1 MRLFNQRQ
9 TTGGKFAALILFA
22 VFACTFFFGRPLQ
35 SQSLFQNS
43 GGTARTAGL
52 GGPQLLGP
60 VDASAAVWNP
70 AALAGLREAEFI
82 LASNR
87 SFEFS
92 FAGVAGYWPA
102 YGSFGLS
109 LARFPMAGTN
119 LERMSAGWAYAFG
132 NAFSLGLSLHGN
144 RFGQDEFAT
153 ATAGAVWHPFGER
166 LPLSR
171 DPHPNFFNTPLT
183 TYPLAFSIQ
192 ASDVPLGHERLS
204 PYYVAGV
211 AARLDKTG
219 PAVLCS
225 FSWRDRESLGRLGV
239 ALPVIQSVAV
249 YGGFADFKPKNTAL
263 GLTALGLG
271 YSFDV
276 VYSFADKKILSG
288 VAFRLGAKPGDR
300 ARRHLSHGK
309 ALIRAANFRRA
320 LKEFEY
326 YFKYEGEDLNARQI
340 AAVLTNRIR
349 EDDEKI
355 AKLLVEAAAQEKR
368 FKYVEAAVNYLSVL
382 QINRDHRA
390 AAENL
395 ARLQPRLDFYIYRE
409 YNKGRQLFDEGNYL
423 QARKAFE
430 NILLLRKNYAGARDY
445 LDRLDEL
452 QQKAAQ
458 EAYLTGL
465 GYFSQQN
472 FAKALEFFQQA
483 LSLSPNYE
491 EAQDYLD
498 KAQAALQQQKEKI
511 GRLLAEAE
519 RLSRRQQINNAYRAY
534 REVLDLEPENE
545 TARQQ
550 IRSLQN
556 RIDAFV
562 GEKLQAANRAYDR
575 GDYGQAAEFC
585 QQILAVS
592 RRHEEATALLQRIGQ
607 FNTRRAEEFVRR
619 GLDYFEARDWNRA
632 VGEFDKAL
640 GFDPKNKMA
649 QQKRE
654 EALSQSGIQ
663 QLLEQAQVYFSQSQF
678 LQAIE
683 FYRRILERDPVHA
696 VARARLEE
704 CQRQLNSQV
713 EKYFERGLRLYAVD
727 DYEGAIREWDKVLN
741 IDPTHKQSLDYK
753 QRARQQLETLRKLQ
767 E

>member
-1 MRLFNQRQ
+1 MLFSQCQ
-9 TTGGKFAALILFA
+9 TTGRKPTAL
-22 VFACTFFFGRPLQ
+22 TFFFVLACIFFWGQSLQ
-35 SQSLFQNS
+35 SQSLFRNY
-43 GGTARTAGL
+43 GGTARTTGL

-60 VDASAAVWNP
+60 VDASAALWNP
-70 AALAGLREAEFI
+70 AILAGLREVEFI

-87 SFEFS
+87 PFEFS
-92 FAGVAGYWPA
+92 VAGAAGYWPA

-119 LERMSAGWAYAFG
+119 LERASAAWAYPFG
-132 NAFSLGLSLHGN
+132 NIFSLGISLHGN
-144 RFGQDEFAT
+144 RLGQDEFAT
-153 ATAGAVWHPFGER
+153 AAVGAVWHPFGER

-171 DPHPNFFNTPLT
+171 DPYPNFFNVPLP

-192 ASDVPLGHERLS
+192 ASDVPLGYERLK

-211 AARLDKTG
+211 AARLHKNG
-219 PAVLCS
+219 PALLGS
-225 FSWRDRESLGRLGV
+225 LAWREQETRTRLGV
-239 ALPVIQSVAV
+239 ALPVIQSVAL
-249 YGGFADFKPKNTAL
+249 YGGLTDFRPKNAAIGVAAL
-263 GLTALGLG
+263 GHG

-276 VYSFADKKILSG
+276 AYSFAGKKILTG
-288 VAFRLGAKPGDR
+288 IAFRLGAKPGDR
-300 ARRHLSHGK
+300 ARRHLSNGK
-309 ALIRAANFRRA
+309 AMIRSNNFRRA
-320 LKEFEY
+320 LKEFEH
-326 YFKYEGEDLNARQI
+326 YFRYEAEDLNAQQI
-340 AAVLTNRIR
+340 AGVLTSRIR
-349 EDDEKI
+349 EDDDKI
-355 AKLLVEAAAQEKR
+355 AKLLDEAADHERR
-368 FKYVEAAVNYLSVL
+368 FKYVEAAVNYLNVL

-395 ARLQPRLDFYIYRE
+395 GRLQPRLDFYIYRE
-409 YNKGRQLFDEGNYL
+409 YNKGRQFFEDGNYP

-445 LDRLDEL
+445 IDRLDDL
-452 QQKAAQ
+452 QQQAAQ

-483 LSLSPNYE
+483 VTLSPNHE
-491 EAQDYLD
+491 EAQEYLD
-498 KAQAALQQQKEKI
+498 KTQAALQQQKEKI
-511 GRLLAEAE
+511 ARLLAEAE
-519 RLSRRQQINNAYRAY
+519 RLSRRQQINNAYRTY
-534 REVLDLEPENE
+534 REVLDLDPENE
-545 TARQQ
+545 IAKQQ
-550 IRSLQN
+550 MRLLQS

-575 GDYGQAAEFC
+575 GDYTQAMELC

-592 RRHEEATALLQRIGQ
+592 PRQEEATALQQRIGQ
-607 FNTRRAEEFVRR
+607 FNTKRAEEFVRR

-640 GFDPKNKMA
+640 SADPKNKMA

-663 QLLEQAQVYFSQSQF
+663 QLLEQAQVYYSQNQF
-678 LQAIE
+678 LQASE
-683 FYRRILERDPVHA
+683 FYRRIMERDPAHP
-696 VARARLEE
+696 VARVRLEE

>member
-1 MRLFNQRQ
+1 VKLFYRRQ
-9 TTGGKFAALILFA
+9 LTAIALFAALAGI
-22 VFACTFFFGRPLQ
+22 FFSARPLPG
-35 SQSLFQNS
+35 QSLFRNY
-43 GGTARTAGL
+43 GGTARTTGL

-60 VDASAAVWNP
+60 ADASAALWNP
-70 AALAGLREAEFI
+70 AALAGLREVEFI

-87 SFEFS
+87 PFEFS
-92 FAGVAGYWPA
+92 LAGVAGYWPA

-109 LARFPMAGTN
+109 LARFSMAGTD
-119 LERMSAGWAYAFG
+119 LERASAAWAYALGNTFSFG
-132 NAFSLGLSLHGN
+132 VSLHGN
-144 RFGQDEFAT
+144 RLKQDEFAT
-153 ATAGAVWHPFGER
+153 TTVGAVWHPFGER

-171 DPHPNFFNTPLT
+171 DPYPNFFNVPLP

-192 ASDVPLGHERLS
+192 ASDVPLGYQRLK

-211 AARLDKTG
+211 AARLQKTG
-219 PAVLCS
+219 PALLGS
-225 FSWRDRESLGRLGV
+225 LAWREQKSLARLGL
-239 ALPVIQSVAV
+239 ALPVIQSVAL
-249 YGGFADFKPKNTAL
+249 YGGLADFKPKNAAI
-263 GLTALGLG
+263 GATALGLG

-276 VYSFADKKILSG
+276 VYSFADKKILAG
-288 VAFRLGAKPGDR
+288 VAFRLGPKPGDR
-300 ARRHLSHGK
+300 ALRHLSRGK
-309 ALIRAANFRRA
+309 ALIRSANFRQA
-320 LKEFEY
+320 LKELDY
-326 YFKYEGEDLNARQI
+326 YFKYDAEDLNARQI
-340 AAVLTNRIR
+340 AAVLINKIR

-355 AKLLVEAAAQEKR
+355 AKLLVEAAAQERR
-368 FKYVEAAVNYLSVL
+368 FKYVEAAVNYLNVL

-390 AAENL
+390 ASENL
-395 ARLQPRLDFYIYRE
+395 ARLQPRLDFYIFRE
-409 YNKGRQLFDEGNYL
+409 YNKGQQLFDDGNYL

-452 QQKAAQ
+452 QQKAAK

-519 RLSRRQQINNAYRAY
+519 RLSRQQQINNAYRTY
-534 REVLDLEPENE
+534 REVIELDPANE

-550 IRSLQN
+550 MRLLQS

-575 GDYGQAAEFC
+575 GDYTQATELC

-592 RRHEEATALLQRIGQ
+592 PRQEEATALLQRIGQ
-607 FNTRRAEEFVRR
+607 FNTKRADEFVRR

-649 QQKRE
+649 LQKRE

-663 QLLEQAQVYFSQSQF
+663 QLLEQAQVYYNQSQF

-683 FYRRILERDPVHA
+683 FYRRILERDPAHPA
-696 VARARLEE
+696 ARARLNE
-704 CQRQLNSQV
+704 CQRQLNLQV

>member
-1 MRLFNQRQ
+1 LL
-9 TTGGKFAALILFA
+9 AALFCI
-22 VFACTFFFGRPLQ
+22 FFPGRPLQ
-35 SQSLFQNS
+35 GQSLFRNY
-43 GGTARTAGL
+43 GGTARTTGL

-60 VDASAAVWNP
+60 VEASAALWNP

-87 SFEFS
+87 PFEFS
-92 FAGVAGYWPA
+92 LAGVAGYWPA

-109 LARFPMAGTN
+109 LARFPMLGTN
-119 LERMSAGWAYAFG
+119 LERASTAWAHAFG
-132 NAFSLGLSLHGN
+132 NSFSLGFSLHGN
-144 RFGQDEFAT
+144 RLKQDEFAT
-153 ATAGAVWHPFGER
+153 ATIGAVWHPFGER

-171 DPHPNFFNTPLT
+171 DPYPNFFNVPLA
-183 TYPLAFSIQ
+183 TYPLAFSLQ
-192 ASDVPLGHERLS
+192 ASDVPLGAKRLER
-204 PYYVAGV
+204 YYAAGV
-211 AARLDKTG
+211 AARLQKTG
-219 PAVLCS
+219 PTLLGS
-225 FSWRDRESLGRLGV
+225 FEWREHESWARLGL
-239 ALPVIQSVAV
+239 ALPVIQNIGL
-249 YGGFADFKPKNTAL
+249 YGGLTDFKPKNAAIGVAVL
-263 GLTALGLG
+263 GRG

-288 VAFRLGAKPGDR
+288 VAFRLGPKPGDR
-300 ARRHLSHGK
+300 ARRHLSRGK
-309 ALIRAANFRRA
+309 TLIRSNNFRRA
-320 LKEFEY
+320 LKEFDY
-326 YFKYEGEDLNARQI
+326 YFKYASEDLNARQI
-340 AAVLTNRIR
+340 AAVLSNKIR

-355 AKLLVEAAAQEKR
+355 AKLLDEAAAQERR
-368 FKYVEAAVNYLSVL
+368 FKYVEAAVNYLNVL
-382 QINRDHRA
+382 QINRGHRA
-390 AAENL
+390 AAATL

-409 YNKGRQLFDEGNYL
+409 YNKGRQLFDDGNYP
-423 QARKAFE
+423 QARKTFE
-430 NILLLRKNYAGARDY
+430 NILLLRKNYAGAQDY
-445 LDRLDEL
+445 LNRLDEL

-483 LSLSPNYE
+483 LALSPNYE

-498 KAQAALQQQKEKI
+498 KTQAALQQQKEKI

-519 RLSRRQQINNAYRAY
+519 RLSRQQQINNAYRTY
-534 REVLDLEPENE
+534 REVLDLDPENE

-550 IRSLQN
+550 IRLLQS

-575 GDYGQAAEFC
+575 GDYAQATELC
-585 QQILAVS
+585 QQILAVAP
-592 RRHEEATALLQRIGQ
+592 RQEEATALLQRIGQ
-607 FNTRRAEEFVRR
+607 FNTKRADEFARR

-649 QQKRE
+649 LQKRE

-663 QLLEQAQVYFSQSQF
+663 QLLEQAQVYYSQNQF

-683 FYRRILERDPVHA
+683 SYRRILERDPAHP